1 MVPNGRYDLPSAS
14 ETNAWE
20 DGMRARS
27 GSLST
32 AAGRFWRWSV
42 LTAAAGLLFL
52 GSPAWAQ
59 SEETGEPPQA
69 LRLLKLIPING
80 TATSPNTQMFSF
92 DISFVDP
99 KNGLYYLADRSNKAI
114 DVVDTT
120 GKNAGIC
127 GPTDTGPDTL
137 CGQIGGSSPGQ
148 ANFAGFVPCVPLDG
162 HGANDCAGPDGVA
175 ADFPCVFAGDGN
187 SRLLTFN
194 WAVDVTKVASSL
206 NTGGTTRVDE
216 MALDTVDGLIF
227 AINNAE
233 SPPFGTIATY
243 NKSTCA
249 LSNAIKVTFN
259 NATNGAEQP
268 AWDPVTKAFY
278 VSIPE
283 IGGGGTNHTGAVV
296 QVSTSGAIGAAFP
309 INFCSPAGLTAGPN
323 GDLLVGCNTV
333 YDTAGNACVGANSIP
348 GTTANPVATRPLVC
362 TGIAYPQVAICN
374 PGRGCTP
381 ANGSLVSVP
390 GPGGGDEVW
399 FNSGDKNYYVTGT
412 SNPIGPSLGVVASV
426 VNTVSQQIPTLPAQ
440 AAVSGKNP
448 IGTAHSVA
456 ASAANNHVYV
466 PLPANTDY
474 NLNGVSCAQGCI
486 AVFGVQ

>member
-1 MVPNGRYDLPSAS
+1 
-14 ETNAWE
+14 
-20 DGMRARS
+20 
-27 GSLST
+27 
-32 AAGRFWRWSV
+32 
-42 LTAAAGLLFL
+42 
-52 GSPAWAQ
+52 
-59 SEETGEPPQA
+59 
-69 LRLLKLIPING
+69 
-80 TATSPNTQMFSF
+80 
-92 DISFVDP
+92 
-99 KNGLYYLADRSNKAI
+99 
-114 DVVDTT
+114 
-120 GKNAGIC
+120 
-127 GPTDTGPDTL
+127 
-137 CGQIGGSSPGQ
+137 
-148 ANFAGFVPCVPLDG
+148 
-162 HGANDCAGPDGVA
+162 
-175 ADFPCVFAGDGN
+175 
-187 SRLLTFN
+187 
-194 WAVDVTKVASSL
+194 
-206 NTGGTTRVDE
+206 
-216 MALDTVDGLIF
+216 
-227 AINNAE
+227 
-233 SPPFGTIATY
+233 
-243 NKSTCA
+243 
-249 LSNAIKVTFN
+249 
-259 NATNGAEQP
+259 
-268 AWDPVTKAFY
+268 
-278 VSIPE
+278 
-283 IGGGGTNHTGAVV
+283 VV

-362 TGIAYPQVAICN
+362 TGIAYPQVVICN

-399 FNSGDKNYYVTGT
+399 FNSGDNNYYVTGT